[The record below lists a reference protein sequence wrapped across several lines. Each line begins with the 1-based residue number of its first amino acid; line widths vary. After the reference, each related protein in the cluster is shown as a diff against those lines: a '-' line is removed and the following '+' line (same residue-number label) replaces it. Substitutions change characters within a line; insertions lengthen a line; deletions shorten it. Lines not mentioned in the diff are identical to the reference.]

1 MTLDVMTHRITC
13 DADLEEGMAALRAL
27 HPDWGAIIERT
38 GIPPLRRREGG
49 FAGVAAIIVSQQ
61 LSVASARAVM
71 ARVESVFGRLTPDRI
86 LAATD
91 DEMRLSGLSRP
102 KQRTMRA
109 VAAAIASRQ
118 LDLDAL
124 ETATPEQ
131 VHALMTAVSGIGP
144 WTADIYL
151 LFCLGHRDGFA
162 PGDLAI
168 QEAARVAFGLP
179 ARPKATELEA
189 LAEGW
194 RPWRGVA
201 ARLLWAYYAAL
212 KAREGVNA

>member
-71 ARVESVFGRLTPDRI
+71 ARVESVFGKLTPERM

-118 LDLDAL
+118 LDLEAL

-179 ARPKATELEA
+179 ARPKAAELEA

>member
-61 LSVASARAVM
+61 LSVASARAVL
-71 ARVESVFGRLTPDRI
+71 ARVESVFGKLTPDRM

-118 LDLDAL
+118 LDLEAL

-179 ARPKATELEA
+179 ARPKAAELEA